1 MSDAPIIYFGLKQCI
16 PLVKVYCY
24 FYWLTVCFL
33 KLLKFFSF
41 YSYIQVLTRLVLI
54 RPNKKLFQSAE
65 TLEEPVMSM
74 PDDKVFPVYTVF
86 VGDLQDILAVWQVTG
101 GYAYFCTCC
110 LYGINRFKGLAD
122 NQDFHFLTGF
132 PFFGGNIGEKYLIFG
147 RIGA

>member
-74 PDDKVFPVYTVF
+74 PDDKV
-86 VGDLQDILAVWQVTG
+86 
-101 GYAYFCTCC
+101 
-110 LYGINRFKGLAD
+110 
-122 NQDFHFLTGF
+122 
-132 PFFGGNIGEKYLIFG
+132 
-147 RIGA
+147 